1 MEIVTNGDPDMTIL
15 SEVERYKLS
24 RLIQELR
31 SKKGRGTELISLYI
45 PGGKRLDEVIGMLR
59 QEYSQAS
66 NIKDR
71 TTRHHVLDALT
82 TVIQRLKMLG
92 RVAPP
97 NGLVIFCGYIDV
109 GIPGKEKLEV
119 HVIEPPEQI
128 KVWLYRCDSRFHTEI
143 LEDILR
149 EKDVYGLL
157 VMDLSEATFALLK
170 GRRIEVLKTVTSGVP
185 RKHHKGGQSA
195 RRFQRLREQ
204 AIHEYF
210 KRVAEYA
217 SEFFLKVPDLKGVLV
232 GGPGPAKIQF
242 VEGDYLDYRIKE
254 KVVGLVDVEYTGEEG
269 LRELVNRGSRY
280 IKDSRYVYERNLLQ
294 RFFERIVRDSDLVVY
309 GEREVMEMMKYGAVD
324 TLIVSEGIKDRILE
338 VECLSCKKTYKIR
351 VREEMR
357 NLICP
362 KCKGPVRV
370 LSEKTFIEELIEL
383 SSKFGVKIELVSP
396 NTEEGE
402 MFLKAFGGIGAL
414 LRFNPHASKA

>member
-1 MEIVTNGDPDMTIL
+1 MTML
-15 SEVERYKLS
+15 TEVERYKIN

-45 PGGKRLDEVIGMLR
+45 PGGKRLDEVISMLR

-82 TVIQRLKMLG
+82 TVMQRLKMFG

-97 NGLVIFCGYIDV
+97 KGLVIFCGYIDV
-109 GIPGKEKLEV
+109 GIPGRERLEV
-119 HVIEPPEQI
+119 HVLEPPEEI

-143 LEDILR
+143 LEDMIR
-149 EKDVYGLL
+149 ERDVYGLL

-170 GRRIEVLKTVTSGVP
+170 GRRIEVLKSITSGVP

-204 AIHEYF
+204 SIHEYF

-217 SEFFLKVPDLKGVLV
+217 AEFFIGVPNLKGILI

-254 KVVGLVDVEYTGEEG
+254 KIVGIVDIEYTGEEG
-269 LRELVNRGSRY
+269 LRELVNRGGKFIR
-280 IKDSRYVYERNLLQ
+280 DSRYVHERTLLQ
-294 RFFERIVRDSDLVVY
+294 KFFERIVRSSDLVTY
-309 GEREVMEMMKYGAVD
+309 GEKEVMEMLKYGAVD
-324 TLIVSEGIKDRILE
+324 VLIVSEGIKDKILE
-338 VECLSCKKTYKIR
+338 VECSNCKKTYKLRIKEDTTNI
-351 VREEMR
+351 V
-357 NLICP
+357 CP
-362 KCKGPVRV
+362 KCDGPVRI
-370 LSEKTFIEELIEL
+370 LSEKNYIEELIDL
-383 SSKFGVKIELVSP
+383 SEKFGVKIELVSP
-396 NTEEGE
+396 DTEEGE